1 MNSASRSTRI
11 DSHIATIPSTLRDT
25 RVQSIQSI
33 RPSKADCRHSKRRG
47 AATLDYIL
55 VLAVILSI
63 AALLIPMS
71 RHAISVVYEII
82 CSLVAW
88 PFV

>member
-1 MNSASRSTRI
+1 M
-11 DSHIATIPSTLRDT
+11 
-25 RVQSIQSI
+25 QSIQSI
-33 RPSKADCRHSKRRG
+33 RPSNAGCRHSKRRG